1 MPTTVL
7 ALGMLQAAYH
17 MCWVSVGLSGTVV
30 SLCPSRE
37 VGAAARGRVRTC
49 AMRRRVMCSWLR
61 APPSLVAACAARGR
75 GRRSTLTHS
84 AGTCARRAARA
95 QFNVMKD
102 GMLFVEHIDID
113 VISSYVIENN
123 VEYLWQYLRC
133 NAGAGADEGVKSHD
147 AALITCGA
155 RLLTTPPDPSKTL
168 VVMADIA
175 RDVFK
180 VFQAHDYGETITL
193 TLSAA
198 CAVALAGHF
207 LVSEVEPQPP
217 SPARG
222 LILYLGDDAAAGAR
236 VAAQRAAQAPLS
248 HEDTVWNMLKVM
260 RASLT
265 RDARDAASAARG
277 AEGLTS
283 RAGDERGAH
292 APAGAAAAGAGV

>member
-1 MPTTVL
+1 V
-7 ALGMLQAAYH
+7 
-17 MCWVSVGLSGTVV
+17 
-30 SLCPSRE
+30 
-37 VGAAARGRVRTC
+37 
-49 AMRRRVMCSWLR
+49 
-61 APPSLVAACAARGR
+61 
-75 GRRSTLTHS
+75 
-84 AGTCARRAARA
+84 
-95 QFNVMKD
+95 KD

-147 AALITCGA
+147 AALITFGA
-155 RLLTTPPDPSKTL
+155 RLLKTPPDPSKTL

-236 VAAQRAAQAPLS
+236 VAAQRAAQAPLP
-248 HEDTVWNMLKVM
+248 HEDTVWNMLTVM

-265 RDARDAASAARG
+265 RDAHDAASAARG
-277 AEGLTS
+277 AEGLTP
-283 RAGDERGAH
+283 RAGDERGEGGIARH
-292 APAGAAAAGAGV
+292 FGDREPDQPEKDGRRPVEPQQATDKGGDALAALEFQPDREDVP